1 MPKSISERK
10 TKKKEVYP
18 MIRGRKVVF
27 IRVVRAILRKHLNKA
42 WKRKEG
48 RPCICAGKG
57 IPKKQN
63 RL

>member
-42 WKRKEG
+42 WKRKEK
-48 RPCICAGKG
+48 KG
-57 IPKKQN
+57 GHAYV
-63 RL
+63 